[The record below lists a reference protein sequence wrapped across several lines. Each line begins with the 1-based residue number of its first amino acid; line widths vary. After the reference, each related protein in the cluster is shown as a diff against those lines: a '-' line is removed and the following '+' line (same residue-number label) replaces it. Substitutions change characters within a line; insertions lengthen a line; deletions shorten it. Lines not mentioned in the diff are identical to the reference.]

1 MDKLAFA
8 ARLKAVREARGF
20 TQQKDLEDAAG
31 IPRGRVS
38 NWELG
43 YNWPNIP
50 ALMAIAQTLGCSVDA
65 LLGCTGYD
73 ITNKELAHLLK
84 YRDLDET
91 GRDAV
96 EAVLDSQLR
105 RIRSD
110 G

>member
-8 ARLKAVREARGF
+8 ARLRAAREARGF

-50 ALMAIAQTLGCSVDA
+50 ALMAIAQVLGCSVDA
-65 LLGCTGYD
+65 LLGCTGYG
-73 ITNKELAHLLK
+73 ITNEELAHLIR
-84 YRDLDET
+84 YRELDDP
-91 GRDAV
+91 GRDTLDT
-96 EAVLDSQLR
+96 VLDSQLR
-105 RIRSD
+105 RISSD